1 MKKFSDRLRHAREL
15 RGYTQQSLAR
25 AAGMS
30 QSAVAS
36 YENGERKSS
45 RGLLALSAA
54 LNVEPQWLD
63 TGKGPMTLPRPG
75 HDAISSPN
83 AISNPYAA
91 ALAAPPGSAVMEPG
105 AAPTAY
111 GNGDWPFAGV
121 ARTRFERLTDEDKRY
136 LETIVAAFMD
146 ACLSHYPQP
155 RPKSKTRRG
164 G

>member
-1 MKKFSDRLRHAREL
+1 VKKFSDRLRHAREL

-45 RGLLALSAA
+45 RGLLALAAA

-63 TGKGPMTLPRPG
+63 TGKGPMSALRPP
-75 HDAISSPN
+75 HDAL
-83 AISNPYAA
+83 SNPYAA
-91 ALAAPPGSAVMEPG
+91 ALAAPPGGAVMEPG
-105 AAPTAY
+105 ASALPGY
-111 GNGDWPFAGV
+111 GAGDWPFTGV
-121 ARTRFERLTDEDKRY
+121 ARTHYERLTDQDKRY
-136 LETIVAAFMD
+136 LEAIIAAFMD

-164 G
+164 A